1 MEGLQALRARLMVL
15 DMGSWFQHMGS
26 LYTSWRVE
34 LGAKSERKNY
44 QENTSPW
51 CCMTEPRCALQ
62 GAF

>member
-15 DMGSWFQHMGS
+15 EFQHMGS

-34 LGAKSERKNY
+34 LGAKSDRKNY
-44 QENTSPW
+44 QETTGPW